1 MKITKVI
8 LIKFLINSIFSCVL
22 INKIREIIQRGP
34 IRNCTKNVSNPLLKR
49 DINCMMV
56 KKIKKLIIMFVFL
69 SLPILKISNKL
80 IGNIINGIKDLK
92 LIRLFN
98 EK

>member
-1 MKITKVI
+1 MFA
-8 LIKFLINSIFSCVL
+8 FLC
-22 INKIREIIQRGP
+22 
-34 IRNCTKNVSNPLLKR
+34 
-49 DINCMMV
+49 
-56 KKIKKLIIMFVFL
+56 
-69 SLPILKISNKL
+69 LPILKNNIKL